1 MVKIVWG
8 NNQVPIYLWAWH
20 ILKPWHLRSMEK
32 IKNNEVRHSILDD
45 LHIVMYMPVELNE
58 SIETFMIC
66 GKNKIIENYTQ
77 HLLDD
82 SWIRYFWTSYFQV
95 GT

>member
-1 MVKIVWG
+1 
-8 NNQVPIYLWAWH
+8 
-20 ILKPWHLRSMEK
+20 MEK

-45 LHIVMYMPVELNE
+45 LHTVMYMPIELSE

-66 GKNKIIENYTQ
+66 GKNKIIESCTQ

-82 SWIRYFWTSYFQV
+82 SWI
-95 GT
+95 